1 MDKIEKITKELLIE
15 LGENPSREGLIKTPH
30 RVSKS
35 WKFLTGGYNQTID
48 QVVNDAI
55 FSVDN
60 QDMIIVKDIN
70 YYSLCEHHLLPF
82 MGKVHVGYIPNGKVL
97 GLSKIPR
104 IIDIYA
110 RRLQLQ
116 EQLTHQIAQGITEF
130 LNPKGVGVVI
140 EGEHM
145 CMRMRGVQK
154 QNASMQTSSMT
165 GIFRKEKKT
174 QKNTFDSFYRIY
186 IIVNNI
192 SSHKPSSLLREYCN
206 SFIISIL
213 KLLEVCSN
221 HR

>member
-1 MDKIEKITKELLIE
+1 MDNIEKITKELLIE
-15 LGENPSREGLIKTPH
+15 LGEDPSREGLIKTPY

-154 QNASMQTSSMT
+154 QNASMQTSTMT

-174 QKNTFDSFYRIY
+174 
-186 IIVNNI
+186 
-192 SSHKPSSLLREYCN
+192 REEFLN
-206 SFIISIL
+206 LI
-213 KLLEVCSN
+213 N
-221 HR
+221 

>member
-15 LGENPSREGLIKTPH
+15 LGQDPGREGLIKTPH

-35 WKFLTGGYNQTID
+35 WRFLVGGYNQTID

-104 IIDIYA
+104 IVDIYA

-116 EQLTHQIAQGITEF
+116 EQLTQQIAKGITEF

-165 GIFRKEKKT
+165 GVFRNEKKT
-174 QKNTFDSFYRIY
+174 
-186 IIVNNI
+186 
-192 SSHKPSSLLREYCN
+192 REEFLN
-206 SFIISIL
+206 LI
-213 KLLEVCSN
+213 N
-221 HR
+221 

>member
-15 LGENPSREGLIKTPH
+15 LGQDPGREGLIKTPH

-35 WKFLTGGYNQTID
+35 WRFLVGGYNQTID

-82 MGKVHVGYIPNGKVL
+82 MGKVHVGYIPDGKVL

-104 IIDIYA
+104 IVDIYA

-116 EQLTHQIAQGITEF
+116 EQLTQQIAKGITEF

-174 QKNTFDSFYRIY
+174 
-186 IIVNNI
+186 
-192 SSHKPSSLLREYCN
+192 REEFLN
-206 SFIISIL
+206 LI
-213 KLLEVCSN
+213 N
-221 HR
+221 

>member
-1 MDKIEKITKELLIE
+1 MDNIEKITKQLLIE
-15 LGENPSREGLIKTPH
+15 LGEDPDREGLIKTPH

-35 WKFLTGGYNQTID
+35 WRFLIGGYNQTID

-82 MGKVHVGYIPNGKVL
+82 MGKVHVGYIPDGKVL

-104 IIDIYA
+104 IVDIYA

-116 EQLTHQIAQGITEF
+116 EQLTHQIAQSITEF

-165 GIFRKEKKT
+165 GVFRKEEKT
-174 QKNTFDSFYRIY
+174 
-186 IIVNNI
+186 
-192 SSHKPSSLLREYCN
+192 REEFLN
-206 SFIISIL
+206 LI
-213 KLLEVCSN
+213 N
-221 HR
+221 

>member
-1 MDKIEKITKELLIE
+1 MDNIEKITKQLLIE
-15 LGENPSREGLIKTPH
+15 LGEDPDREGLIKTPH

-35 WKFLTGGYNQTID
+35 WKFLIGGYNQTIE

-55 FSVDN
+55 FTVDN
-60 QDMIIVKDIN
+60 QDMIIVKNIN

-82 MGKVHVGYIPNGKVL
+82 MGKVHVGYIPDGKVL

-104 IIDIYA
+104 IVDIYA

-116 EQLTHQIAQGITEF
+116 EQLTQQIAKGITEF

-145 CMRMRGVQK
+145 CKRMRGVQK

-174 QKNTFDSFYRIY
+174 
-186 IIVNNI
+186 
-192 SSHKPSSLLREYCN
+192 REEFLN
-206 SFIISIL
+206 LI
-213 KLLEVCSN
+213 N
-221 HR
+221 

>member
-1 MDKIEKITKELLIE
+1 MDNIEKLTKELLIE
-15 LGENPSREGLIKTPH
+15 LGEDPSREGLIKTPH

-35 WKFLTGGYNQTID
+35 WKFLTGGYNKTID

-55 FSVDN
+55 FSVEN

-82 MGKVHVGYIPNGKVL
+82 MGKVHVGYIPDGKVL

-104 IIDIYA
+104 IVDIYA

-116 EQLTHQIAQGITEF
+116 EQLTQQIAKGITEF

-154 QNASMQTSSMT
+154 QNASMQTSNMT

-174 QKNTFDSFYRIY
+174 
-186 IIVNNI
+186 
-192 SSHKPSSLLREYCN
+192 REEFLN
-206 SFIISIL
+206 LI
-213 KLLEVCSN
+213 N
-221 HR
+221 

>member
-1 MDKIEKITKELLIE
+1 MDNIEKLTKELLIE
-15 LGENPSREGLIKTPH
+15 LGEDPSREGLIKTPH

-55 FSVDN
+55 FSVEN

-82 MGKVHVGYIPNGKVL
+82 MGKVHVGYIPDGKVL

-130 LNPKGVGVVI
+130 LNPKGVGVVM
-140 EGEHM
+140 EGQHM

-165 GIFRKEKKT
+165 GVFRKEKKT
-174 QKNTFDSFYRIY
+174 REEFLNL
-186 IIVNNI
+186 II
-192 SSHKPSSLLREYCN
+192 
-206 SFIISIL
+206 
-213 KLLEVCSN
+213 
-221 HR
+221 

>member
-1 MDKIEKITKELLIE
+1 MDNIEKITKELLIE
-15 LGENPSREGLIKTPH
+15 LGQDPSREGLIKTPL

-35 WKFLTGGYNQTID
+35 WRFLVGGYNQTID
-48 QVVNDAI
+48 KVVNDAI
-55 FSVDN
+55 FTVDN

-82 MGKVHVGYIPNGKVL
+82 MGKVHVGYIPDGKVL

-104 IIDIYA
+104 IVDIYA

-116 EQLTHQIAQGITEF
+116 EQLTNQIAKGITEF

-145 CMRMRGVQK
+145 CMKMRGVQK

-165 GIFRKEKKT
+165 GIFRKDKKT
-174 QKNTFDSFYRIY
+174 
-186 IIVNNI
+186 
-192 SSHKPSSLLREYCN
+192 REEFLN
-206 SFIISIL
+206 LI
-213 KLLEVCSN
+213 N
-221 HR
+221 

>member
-15 LGENPSREGLIKTPH
+15 LGQDPDREGLIKTPH

-35 WKFLTGGYNQTID
+35 WRFLVGGYNQTID

-82 MGKVHVGYIPNGKVL
+82 MGKVHVGYIPDGKVL

-104 IIDIYA
+104 IVDIYA

-116 EQLTHQIAQGITEF
+116 EQLTQQIAKGISEF

-165 GIFRKEKKT
+165 GVFRNEKKT
-174 QKNTFDSFYRIY
+174 
-186 IIVNNI
+186 
-192 SSHKPSSLLREYCN
+192 REEFLN
-206 SFIISIL
+206 LI
-213 KLLEVCSN
+213 N
-221 HR
+221 

>member
-1 MDKIEKITKELLIE
+1 MDNIEKITKELLIE
-15 LGENPSREGLIKTPH
+15 LGQDPSREGLIKTPH

-35 WKFLTGGYNQTID
+35 WRFLVGGYNQTID

-82 MGKVHVGYIPNGKVL
+82 MGKVHVGYIPDGKVL

-104 IIDIYA
+104 IVDIYA

-116 EQLTHQIAQGITEF
+116 EQLTQQIAKGITEF

-165 GIFRKEKKT
+165 GVFRNEKKT
-174 QKNTFDSFYRIY
+174 
-186 IIVNNI
+186 
-192 SSHKPSSLLREYCN
+192 REEFLN
-206 SFIISIL
+206 LI
-213 KLLEVCSN
+213 N
-221 HR
+221 

>member
-1 MDKIEKITKELLIE
+1 MDNIEKITKQLLIE
-15 LGENPSREGLIKTPH
+15 LGEDPSREGLVKTPH

-130 LNPKGVGVVI
+130 LPV
-140 EGEHM
+140 
-145 CMRMRGVQK
+145 
-154 QNASMQTSSMT
+154 SS
-165 GIFRKEKKT
+165 
-174 QKNTFDSFYRIY
+174 
-186 IIVNNI
+186 
-192 SSHKPSSLLREYCN
+192 SSHLILFSNYTNFEEQSLLVDVSLHIGSFLAVLCYFHKDIFCLLYTSPSPRDRTRSRMPSSA
-206 SFIISIL
+206 
-213 KLLEVCSN
+213 
-221 HR
+221 

>member
-1 MDKIEKITKELLIE
+1 MDNIEKLTKELLIE
-15 LGENPSREGLIKTPH
+15 LGEDPSREGLIKTPH

-55 FSVDN
+55 FSVEN

-82 MGKVHVGYIPNGKVL
+82 MGKVHVGYIPDGKVL

-130 LNPKGVGVVI
+130 LNPKGVGVVM
-140 EGEHM
+140 EGQHM

-174 QKNTFDSFYRIY
+174 
-186 IIVNNI
+186 
-192 SSHKPSSLLREYCN
+192 REEFLN
-206 SFIISIL
+206 LI
-213 KLLEVCSN
+213 N
-221 HR
+221 

>member
-1 MDKIEKITKELLIE
+1 MDNIEKITKELLIE
-15 LGENPSREGLIKTPH
+15 LGEDPSREGLIKTPY

-174 QKNTFDSFYRIY
+174 
-186 IIVNNI
+186 
-192 SSHKPSSLLREYCN
+192 REEFLN
-206 SFIISIL
+206 LI
-213 KLLEVCSN
+213 N
-221 HR
+221 

>member
-1 MDKIEKITKELLIE
+1 MDNIEKITKELLIE
-15 LGENPSREGLIKTPH
+15 LGQDPSREGLIKTPH

-35 WKFLTGGYNQTID
+35 WRFLTAGYNQTID

-55 FSVDN
+55 FSVEN

-116 EQLTHQIAQGITEF
+116 EQLTHQIALGITDF

-165 GIFRKEKKT
+165 GVFRKEKKT
-174 QKNTFDSFYRIY
+174 
-186 IIVNNI
+186 
-192 SSHKPSSLLREYCN
+192 REEFLN
-206 SFIISIL
+206 LI
-213 KLLEVCSN
+213 N
-221 HR
+221 

>member
-1 MDKIEKITKELLIE
+1 MDNIEKITKQLLIE
-15 LGENPSREGLIKTPH
+15 LGEDPDREGLIKTPH

-35 WKFLTGGYNQTID
+35 WKFLTGGYNQTIE

-55 FSVDN
+55 FTVDN

-104 IIDIYA
+104 IVDIYA

-116 EQLTHQIAQGITEF
+116 EQLTHQIAQSITEF

-165 GIFRKEKKT
+165 GVFRKEDKT
-174 QKNTFDSFYRIY
+174 
-186 IIVNNI
+186 
-192 SSHKPSSLLREYCN
+192 REEFLN
-206 SFIISIL
+206 LID
-213 KLLEVCSN
+213 
-221 HR
+221 

>member
-1 MDKIEKITKELLIE
+1 MDNIEKITKELLIE
-15 LGENPSREGLIKTPH
+15 LGEDPSREGLIKTPH

-104 IIDIYA
+104 IVDIYA

-174 QKNTFDSFYRIY
+174 REEFLNL
-186 IIVNNI
+186 II
-192 SSHKPSSLLREYCN
+192 
-206 SFIISIL
+206 
-213 KLLEVCSN
+213 
-221 HR
+221 

>member
-15 LGENPSREGLIKTPH
+15 LGQDPDREGLIKTPH

-35 WKFLTGGYNQTID
+35 WRFLVGGYNQTID

-82 MGKVHVGYIPNGKVL
+82 MGKVHVGYIPDGKVL

-104 IIDIYA
+104 IVDIYA

-116 EQLTHQIAQGITEF
+116 EQLTQQIAKGITEF

-140 EGEHM
+140 EGQHM

-165 GIFRKEKKT
+165 GVFRNEKKT
-174 QKNTFDSFYRIY
+174 
-186 IIVNNI
+186 
-192 SSHKPSSLLREYCN
+192 REEFLN
-206 SFIISIL
+206 LI
-213 KLLEVCSN
+213 N
-221 HR
+221 

>member
-15 LGENPSREGLIKTPH
+15 LGQDPGREGLIKTPH

-35 WKFLTGGYNQTID
+35 WRFLVGGYNQTID

-55 FSVDN
+55 FSVEN

-82 MGKVHVGYIPNGKVL
+82 MGKVHVGYIPDGKVL

-104 IIDIYA
+104 IVDIYA

-116 EQLTHQIAQGITEF
+116 EQLTQQIAKGITEF

-165 GIFRKEKKT
+165 GILEKKKT
-174 QKNTFDSFYRIY
+174 
-186 IIVNNI
+186 
-192 SSHKPSSLLREYCN
+192 REEFLN
-206 SFIISIL
+206 LI
-213 KLLEVCSN
+213 N
-221 HR
+221 